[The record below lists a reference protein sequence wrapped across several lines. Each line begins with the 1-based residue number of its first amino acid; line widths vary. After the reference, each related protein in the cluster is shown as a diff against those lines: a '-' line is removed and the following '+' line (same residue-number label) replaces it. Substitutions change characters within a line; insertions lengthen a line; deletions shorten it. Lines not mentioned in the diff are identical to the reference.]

1 MSERTYGDARAVV
14 SAMGAI
20 AKNDAAWPTPRTV
33 QERQLTLLQHRLLTR
48 VFADGQN
55 SGWMLKGG
63 FGILARVP
71 DGRFSTDVDMQ
82 RSGGDVPA
90 AIADLQRLAA
100 TDADDH
106 VRFVLK
112 KRHALVGGESGASLS
127 FECYI
132 GQQRR
137 GVLSMDVVVSPEP
150 VGRVDVLP
158 AANVPS
164 RPFLS
169 TVPYRMYPVTD
180 QIADKIC
187 ATVRRYGDEGL
198 ASTRAKD
205 LVDLVVLTRTQQF
218 DADEL
223 RLAINTGLYRRGL
236 SPISELTVPEAWE
249 QRYCE
254 LAAGVPHCR
263 GVTSVDA
270 AVREVNGCLGP
281 VLRGEVSGQWSHDE
295 GWGSPAAVRA
305 TGAIRSSGSQA
316 DGGVVGG
323 DSGGRVWIPPHTR
336 NGVEVQGHWRQ
347 RS

>member
-1 MSERTYGDARAVV
+1 MSDRRYGDARAVV

-20 AKNDAAWPTPRTV
+20 AKNDDAWPTPRTV

-48 VFADGQN
+48 VFADGQQ

-71 DGRFSTDVDMQ
+71 DGRFSTDVDVQ

-236 SPISELTVPEAWE
+236 SPISELTVPATWE
-249 QRYCE
+249 QRYRE

-263 GVTSVDA
+263 GVASVDA
-270 AVREVNGCLGP
+270 AVSEVNDCLVP
-281 VLRGEVSGQWSHDE
+281 VLRGEATGRWNSTE
-295 GWGSPAAVRA
+295 GWGADQHAQVDTAVEVDQLDGVSGPVSA
-305 TGAIRSSGSQA
+305 GA
-316 DGGVVGG
+316 GGQ
-323 DSGGRVWIPPHTR
+323 VWIQPHTR
-336 NGVEVQGHWRQ
+336 NGVEVSGHWRQ
-347 RS
+347 RR